1 MLEPPAHTWKRAIAH
16 SMTLGHGVRVRVSG
30 AAPRRYSSYRRSP
43 AGSSVVALLR
53 KASVRAAGPSMAS
66 SYVLS

>member
-43 AGSSVVALLR
+43 AGSGLVAFIR
-53 KASVRAAGPSMAS
+53 KASARAARPSLAS
-66 SYVLS
+66 SHVLS